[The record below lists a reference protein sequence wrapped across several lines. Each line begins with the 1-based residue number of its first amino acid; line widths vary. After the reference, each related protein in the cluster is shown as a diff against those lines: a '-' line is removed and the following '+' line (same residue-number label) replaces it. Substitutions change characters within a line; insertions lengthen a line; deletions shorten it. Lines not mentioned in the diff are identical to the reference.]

1 MKTLG
6 FTLLAS
12 AFALVAGCSSGA
24 GGSPAPSLDDSV
36 SDRIVDDG
44 TGTIVT
50 GSNVEKRRGPR
61 HEPPSDDPAEDPC
74 AAVRCAAGTSCVVVE
89 GSARCEEDLGIN
101 PCAALLCA
109 VGTRCEVID
118 GEGQCTALEPTPP
131 SGPFCGGIAA
141 LECPGSG
148 SCVDAPGDGCDPDN
162 GGADCGGV
170 CECNVRALCI
180 QGFQF
185 DPSPEVCAC
194 VSTAPEVDAC
204 ASARCEAGTECVVV
218 DGAATCQPAANA
230 CAAVSCPVG
239 SACEVVDGQGVCAPP
254 AASAPF
260 CGGFGGIECAGAGTC
275 VDDPNDDCDPANG
288 GADCG
293 GLCECNIRAL
303 CIQGSHFDPSPEVC
317 ECVPEVMES
326 PCALV
331 DCFPN
336 QICEVQ
342 DGEAV
347 CVPVDGG
354 GDHECND

>member
-6 FTLLAS
+6 FTLFAS

-24 GGSPAPSLDDSV
+24 GGSPVPS
-36 SDRIVDDG
+36 VDGLASDG
-44 TGTIVT
+44 TVNAGT
-50 GSNVEKRRGPR
+50 GSSVESLRRGPR
-61 HEPPSDDPAEDPC
+61 RAPPSSDPSQDPC
-74 AAVRCAAGTSCVVVE
+74 AAVRCAAGTSCVVVD
-89 GSARCEEDLGIN
+89 GSASCDADDLGIN
-101 PCAALLCA
+101 PCAAVLCA
-109 VGTRCEVID
+109 AGTSCEVID
-118 GEGQCTALEPTPP
+118 GAAQCTPLEPPPP

-141 LECPGSG
+141 IECPGSG
-148 SCVDAPGDGCDPDN
+148 SCVDAPGDGCDPAS

-185 DPSPEVCAC
+185 DASPEVCAC
-194 VSTAPEVDAC
+194 VPAEPEVDAC
-204 ASARCEAGTECVVV
+204 ASVRCEAGTECVVV
-218 DGAATCQPAANA
+218 EGNATCQPASNP

-239 SACEVVDGQGVCAPP
+239 SACEVVDGQGVCTPP
-254 AASAPF
+254 EPSGPF
-260 CGGFGGIECAGAGTC
+260 CGGIGGIECAGAGSC
-275 VDDPNDDCDPANG
+275 ADDPNDDCDPDNG

-303 CIQGSHFDPSPEVC
+303 CIEGSHFDPSPEVC
-317 ECVPEVMES
+317 ACVPDVTEN

-354 GDHECND
+354 DHECKD